1 MDLAFTIILKAGN
14 RLREFNF
21 TRTNHTAQGSY
32 AVDVVHEDNRI
43 YFQMNKKE
51 QEGWDFVYQN
61 MAPDWL
67 VEARQ
72 KLEAAIEE
80 KKDHTPVSLHA

>member
-21 TRTNHTAQGSY
+21 TRTNQTAQGSY

-43 YFQMNKKE
+43 YFHMNKKGPE
-51 QEGWDFVYQN
+51 EWEFIYPN
-61 MAPDWL
+61 LAPDWL
-67 VEARQ
+67 VEAKQ

-80 KKDHTPVSLHA
+80 KRQPAPFSLQA